1 MGGSKQ
7 PPHKAAHGGQL
18 RQQLQGWSLLERFL
32 QVLEEAGPQIVAGSR
47 EDHGLRTLD
56 RRAYFGLF
64 LLGLFNPVLTSMRA
78 LCATTALPQ
87 VQRLTGHGVV
97 SLSRFSDAQEVF
109 SPQILQPVLSQL
121 LRESALR
128 EIIGAKFGRVTAQA
142 VRIVDSTV
150 WKVVPRMRWACWRH
164 QHNEQKALRLHVKL
178 RLADLQPASAIVTT
192 GKACERVVLRA
203 SAEAGEFYIGDRY
216 YGGDY
221 TLFEHLHAQGCGF
234 VLRVRND
241 AVVRIIKQHPLSPG
255 ALQQGVSLDAE
266 VMLGHQGAAGPW
278 RMVVFQRAGMKEQA
292 MLVASPE
299 CDELGAEEVMELY
312 RHRWQVEMFF
322 RWLKCLVPCRH
333 WFAQSQQGVSLQV
346 YLALIEALLLAE
358 LTGDKPNKRMMELLQ
373 LHQMG
378 WASDADLAAGLVRQQ
393 AARARRT
400 AAKKPA

>member
-1 MGGSKQ
+1 MAGSKQ
-7 PPHKAAHGGQL
+7 HQGKPL
-18 RQQLQGWSLLERFL
+18 RGAQMELQGWSLLERFL
-32 QVLEEAGPQIVAGSR
+32 GVLEEAGPQMVAGSR

-64 LLGLFNPVLTSMRA
+64 LLGLFNPVVTSMRA
-78 LCATTALPQ
+78 LCATSTLPQ
-87 VQRLTGHGVV
+87 VQRLIGHGVV
-97 SLSRFSDAQEVF
+97 GLSRFSDAQEVF
-109 SPQILQPVLSQL
+109 SPQILQPVLGQL

-128 EIIGAKFGRVTAQA
+128 EIISAKFGRVTAQA

-150 WKVVPRMRWACWRH
+150 WKVVPRMRWAQWRH
-164 QHNEQKALRLHVKL
+164 QHVEQKALRLHVKL
-178 RLADLQPASAIVTT
+178 RLADLQPASATVTT
-192 GKACERVVLRA
+192 GKTCERVVLRA

-221 TLFEHLHAQGCGF
+221 TVFEHLRAQGCGF

-241 AVVRIIKQHPLSPG
+241 ARLQVAEQRPLS
-255 ALQQGVSLDAE
+255 AAAASQGVRLDAK
-266 VMLGHQGAAGPW
+266 VMLGGANHQGPW
-278 RMVVFQRAGMKEQA
+278 RMVVFQRPGMREQVA
-292 MLVASPE
+292 LVASQE

-322 RWLKCLVPCRH
+322 RWLKCLAPCRH
-333 WFAQSQQGVSLQV
+333 WFAQSQQGVTLQV

-378 WASDADLAAGLVRQQ
+378 WASDADLAAGLVREQ
-393 AARARRT
+393 AARTKRA
-400 AAKKPA
+400 AAKKSA